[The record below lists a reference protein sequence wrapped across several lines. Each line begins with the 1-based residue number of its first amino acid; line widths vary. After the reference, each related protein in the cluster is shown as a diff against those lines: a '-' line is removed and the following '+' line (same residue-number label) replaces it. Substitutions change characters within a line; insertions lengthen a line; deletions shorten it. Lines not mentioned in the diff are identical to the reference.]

1 MHRYLYPA
9 VHTMKIV
16 SSSRRQLVMAVLL
29 GLALLGGAMR
39 HWAPDPSLTRD
50 IGTLLLVLW
59 LPAVGNLVAF
69 VVARLPRR
77 PRAANGFAAASP
89 FKPHLSAQIS
99 PLPRAEV
106 ALALAPF
113 GYQCTLIIGNQAFTA
128 RLARP
133 LAQWFDAGTDGPV
146 ALELLRPEA
155 ALREL
160 RPGAAFYLAAGT
172 TAIGQ
177 GRVIAN

>member
-1 MHRYLYPA
+1 
-9 VHTMKIV
+9 
-16 SSSRRQLVMAVLL
+16 MAVLL
-29 GLALLGGAMR
+29 SLALLGAVMR
-39 HWAPDPSLTRD
+39 HWAPNPSLQRD

-69 VVARLPRR
+69 VIARLPRR
-77 PRAANGFAAASP
+77 SRAANGFAAASP

-99 PLPRAEV
+99 PVPRADV

-113 GYQCTLIIGNQAFTA
+113 GQQCTLIVGNQAFTA
-128 RLARP
+128 RLAQP
-133 LAQWFDAGTDGPV
+133 LAQWFDAGTAGAV
-146 ALELLRPEA
+146 ELELLRPEP

-172 TAIGQ
+172 TAIGKGQ
-177 GRVIAN
+177 VIAN

>member
-1 MHRYLYPA
+1 
-9 VHTMKIV
+9 
-16 SSSRRQLVMAVLL
+16 MAVLL

-39 HWAPDPSLTRD
+39 HWARDPSLQRD

-69 VVARLPRR
+69 VIGRLPRR
-77 PRAANGFAAASP
+77 RPRVANGFAAASP
-89 FKPHLSAQIS
+89 FTPHLSAEIS

-113 GYQCTLIIGNQAFTA
+113 GQQCTLIVGNQGFTA
-128 RLARP
+128 RLAQP
-133 LAQWFDAGTDGPV
+133 LAQWFDAGQAGAV
-146 ALELLRPEA
+146 ELELLRPEA
-155 ALREL
+155 ALRHL
-160 RPGAAFYLAAGT
+160 RAGTAFYLAAGT

-177 GRVIAN
+177 GRVIPN

>member
-1 MHRYLYPA
+1 
-9 VHTMKIV
+9 MKFV

-39 HWAPDPSLTRD
+39 HWAPDPSLQRD

-69 VVARLPRR
+69 IIARLPRR
-77 PRAANGFAAASP
+77 PRAANGFAAARP
-89 FKPHLSAQIS
+89 FKPHVTAEIS
-99 PLPRAEV
+99 PLPRADV
-106 ALALAPF
+106 AIALAPF
-113 GYQCTLIIGNQAFTA
+113 GQQCTLIVGNQGFTA
-128 RLARP
+128 RLAQP
-133 LAQWFDAGTDGPV
+133 LVQWFDAGTAGAVD
-146 ALELLRPEA
+146 LELLHPEP